1 MAFDRDSI
9 VLANLQNPN
18 TLSFLTMGSIC
29 DSSGNFLFY
38 SNGLAVYNK
47 YGIIMPN
54 GDSLSYPSE
63 YYDLEQPQGMAVMR
77 DN

>member
-1 MAFDRDSI
+1 
-9 VLANLQNPN
+9 
-18 TLSFLTMGSIC
+18 
-29 DSSGNFLFY
+29 
-38 SNGLAVYNK
+38 
-47 YGIIMPN
+47 MPN